1 MITLYGFGPG
11 FGLPEISPYVTKTE
25 VQLKMAG
32 LDYRKQRTMPAD
44 APKGQ
49 LPWIEDGGE
58 RIGDSTFIRA
68 HLERRHGVDFD
79 EGLTSRQRAAAWA
92 LERMLENHLGWAIG
106 YERWL
111 TPANFEKG
119 PAHFFDGAP
128 DPEGARQEVLERV
141 TAAMRAVG
149 VARHAPEDVVWL
161 GERSLQA
168 LSELLGEG
176 PYLFGE
182 RPCGTDATAF
192 AMVAAAIT
200 PFFASGLGAR
210 ARARP
215 NLVAYADRMMERFYP
230 AFAWSRAAA

>member
-92 LERMLENHLGWAIG
+92 LERIRTLLGGWAYGPELGTAPVTIIVG
-106 YERWL
+106 GITASPFPFGDGR
-111 TPANFEKG
+111 G
-119 PAHFFDGAP
+119 PAGGGAAAWWPALAGDDLIDPARSTVLCPCWPGNGSSWRGFDGP
-128 DPEGARQEVLERV
+128 DPPPAISVLGL
-141 TAAMRAVG
+141 A
-149 VARHAPEDVVWL
+149 DL
-161 GERSLQA
+161 
-168 LSELLGEG
+168 
-176 PYLFGE
+176 
-182 RPCGTDATAF
+182 
-192 AMVAAAIT
+192 VAAWLDGCGCFT
-200 PFFASGLGAR
+200 RL
-210 ARARP
+210 
-215 NLVAYADRMMERFYP
+215 M
-230 AFAWSRAAA
+230 